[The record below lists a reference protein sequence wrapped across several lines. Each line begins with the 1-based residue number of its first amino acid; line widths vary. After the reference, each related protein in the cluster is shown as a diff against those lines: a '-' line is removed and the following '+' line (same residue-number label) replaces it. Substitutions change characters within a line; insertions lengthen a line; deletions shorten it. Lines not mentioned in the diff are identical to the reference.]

1 MSTQHLDDLTY
12 ALIHFDDNGKERTN
26 DPEGGLFSATILS
39 AAARDQP
46 TNVFLFS
53 HGWKGDVPSA
63 IDQYNRWI
71 GAMWKLKADKDKMGA
86 SFKPLFIGLHWP
98 SQPWGDEDLASTA
111 TSFGVAG
118 DAAVPPDLDALRED
132 AIAHFGGGPAVR
144 EALTVIFDAQKTD
157 PNPLDL
163 PAEVVAAYGRLA
175 KAVGFAAGGDPSV
188 APNEEGAP
196 LDPQKAMDAERM
208 RASFGVLDSVKKGVL
223 SGLRQVSFWLMK
235 NRARSVGESG
245 MHQFVGALQQACPNA
260 SVHLMGHSFG
270 CIVVSS
276 ILGGPGGK
284 ARLPRPINSVV
295 LVQGAVSLWSYGDK
309 IKDENKSG
317 YFNGVLKNKAVAG
330 PIVTTQS
337 ANDRAVG
344 IAYPLAVGLVGQS
357 DFAPGDF
364 PLFGGV
370 GTFGIQGTA
379 LADASTMIGVD
390 RDYQFASGRITN
402 LESSAFIPSHNG
414 IDGPQMAHA
423 LWQTAR
429 TGSPKHT
436 A

>member
-1 MSTQHLDDLTY
+1 
-12 ALIHFDDNGKERTN
+12 
-26 DPEGGLFSATILS
+26 
-39 AAARDQP
+39 
-46 TNVFLFS
+46 
-53 HGWKGDVPSA
+53 
-63 IDQYNRWI
+63 
-71 GAMWKLKADKDKMGA
+71 
-86 SFKPLFIGLHWP
+86 
-98 SQPWGDEDLASTA
+98 
-111 TSFGVAG
+111 
-118 DAAVPPDLDALRED
+118 
-132 AIAHFGGGPAVR
+132 
-144 EALTVIFDAQKTD
+144 
-157 PNPLDL
+157 
-163 PAEVVAAYGRLA
+163 
-175 KAVGFAAGGDPSV
+175 V

-196 LDPQKAMDAERM
+196 LDPQKAMEAERV
-208 RASFGVLDSVKKGVL
+208 RASFGVLDSIKNGVL

-245 MHQFVGALQQACPNA
+245 MHQFVGALQKACPNA

-309 IKDENKSG
+309 VKDENKPG

-370 GTFGIQGTA
+370 GTFGIQGTDLIAA
-379 LADASTMIGVD
+379 LPMLDVD
-390 RDYQFASGRITN
+390 REYQFTSGRIHN
-402 LESSAFIPSHNG
+402 LESSAFIPSHSG
-414 IDGPQMAHA
+414 IDGPQVAHA
-423 LWQTAR
+423 LWQAAR
-429 TGSPKHT
+429 AGSPEH
-436 A
+436 AA